1 MLVRSVCIDTVS
13 LCDGLVLCGFSV
25 EMFVRTPCYRT
36 YKRADEFSYAFRYN
50 VVADEIFG
58 YRPLRIPKYKIEK
71 KKFYLKRKSFENIAT
86 KRTSHL
92 NGLSLSA
99 CLAMCCSNDRSLLYR
114 DLQI

>member
-71 KKFYLKRKSFENIAT
+71 KIFFFKENHLKTLRQNVRHT
-86 KRTSHL
+86 
-92 NGLSLSA
+92 
-99 CLAMCCSNDRSLLYR
+99 
-114 DLQI
+114 